1 MKHYEVTYWTLPE
14 PVDDDE
20 GDWPHLDPEKG
31 RAVAVEAT
39 TPHTA
44 AYRALVGRR
53 VQGRPVPVPL
63 KKGES
68 LYLRLQEVGGLLVEK
83 D

>member
-1 MKHYEVTYWTLPE
+1 MKRYEVTYWILPE
-14 PVDDDE
+14 AVDDE
-20 GDWPHLDPEKG
+20 QAWPHLDPQKG
-31 RAVAVEAT
+31 KAFTVEAT

-63 KKGES
+63 KKGEA
-68 LYLRLQEVGGLLVEK
+68 LYLRLQEK